1 MMLHFK
7 AITRCIFGLS
17 LLVCMAISLTSC
29 LKQRVDKP
37 VIVNPDSTNTS
48 KVSYKERAFQVYNDV
63 VKKYF
68 SQTGQNLFSESFP
81 VQGGDPKQA
90 YFWPYT
96 GVFTGAVLLKKTG
109 ANLDLEPFKAGLE
122 AYWDNSRLPVAY
134 QSAVRA
140 DGAADRF
147 YDDNGT
153 VGLNLIEAYEVSQDV
168 FYLDRAESCL
178 LFTMSGE
185 STDEGGGLFWVEQY
199 RMNDVNSPNA
209 VKATNATAFAA
220 TLALEVYKKR
230 PRQEY
235 LEFAKRL
242 YNWNKTKMQDPSDKL
257 FWNDIALSNHT
268 INATKWSYNVGEMIT
283 AACLLY
289 EVTQDGSY
297 LSDAKAM
304 AKASYDYFT
313 RPVRDLGRFFP
324 DHDPWFNAILF
335 RGYLDLSKIDKT
347 LTSEYINTFIK
358 NADYAWDHARTKEGF
373 FYEDWAG
380 DRMGRYYWIL
390 NQAVMVEVYSRI
402 AIYKGE

>member
-1 MMLHFK
+1 MLHFK

-68 SQTGQNLFSESFP
+68 SQNGQNLFSESFP

-257 FWNDIALSNHT
+257 FWNDIAVSNHT

>member
-1 MMLHFK
+1 MLHY
-7 AITRCIFGLS
+7 R
-17 LLVCMAISLTSC
+17 AISRNMYRVAFICCMGILLTSC

-37 VIVNPDSTNTS
+37 VIVNPDSTNTN
-48 KVSYKERAFQVYNDV
+48 KVSYKERAAQVYNDV

-68 SQTGQNLFSESFP
+68 SQPGQNLFTESFP
-81 VQGGDPKQA
+81 VQGGDPNHS

-134 QSAVRA
+134 QSAVTA

-153 VGLNLIEAYEVSQDV
+153 VGLNLIEAYEASQDV
-168 FYLDRAESCL
+168 FYLDRAEACL

-199 RMNDVNSPNA
+199 RMNNVNSPNA

-230 PRQEY
+230 PKQEY

-242 YNWNKTKMQDPSDKL
+242 YSWNKTKMQDPADKL
-257 FWNDIALSNHT
+257 FWNDIALSNHK
-268 INATKWSYNVGEMIT
+268 INTTKWSYNVGEMIT

-313 RPVRDLGRFFP
+313 RPVRDLSRFFP

-335 RGYLDLSKIDKT
+335 RGYLDLAAIDKT
-347 LTSEYINTFIK
+347 LASEYINTFIK

-402 AIYKGE
+402 SIYKGE

>member
-1 MMLHFK
+1 MLHFN

-37 VIVNPDSTNTS
+37 VIVNPDSANTS

>member
-1 MMLHFK
+1 MLHFK

-257 FWNDIALSNHT
+257 FWNDIAVSNHT

>member
-1 MMLHFK
+1 MLYYSS
-7 AITRCIFGLS
+7 ITRDITRLALIFCIGICL
-17 LLVCMAISLTSC
+17 ASC

-37 VIVNPDSTNTS
+37 VIVNPDSTNTG
-48 KVSYKERAFQVYNDV
+48 KVSYKERAAQVYNDV

-68 SQTGQNLFSESFP
+68 SQAGQNLFSESFP
-81 VQGGDPKQA
+81 MQGGDPKQA

-140 DGAADRF
+140 DGPADRF

-168 FYLDRAESCL
+168 FYLDRAEACL

-230 PRQEY
+230 PKQEY

-242 YNWNKTKMQDPSDKL
+242 YNWNKTKMQDPADKM
-257 FWNDIALSNHT
+257 FWNDIALSNHAVNT
-268 INATKWSYNVGEMIT
+268 TKWSYNVGEMIT
-283 AACLLY
+283 AACRLY

-335 RGYLDLSKIDKT
+335 RGYLDLNAIDKT
-347 LTSEYINTFIK
+347 LATEYINTFIK
-358 NADYAWDHARTKEGF
+358 NADYAWDHARTREGF

>member
-1 MMLHFK
+1 MLHFN

-257 FWNDIALSNHT
+257 FWNDIAVSNHT

-313 RPVRDLGRFFP
+313 RPVRDLGRFFT

>member
-1 MMLHFK
+1 MLHFK

-37 VIVNPDSTNTS
+37 VIVNPDSANTS

-257 FWNDIALSNHT
+257 FWNDIAVSNHT

>member
-1 MMLHFK
+1 MLHFK

>member
-1 MMLHFK
+1 MLHFN

-257 FWNDIALSNHT
+257 FWNDIAVSNHT